1 VFFSSSGTDW
11 LHEDGELT
19 VILMTEATIG
29 YHRKMALQI
38 CDLGTL
44 KYHYGDGAP
53 FEEGPNPPFFQPL
66 IGQAQLV
73 LVFRLPSTAFGSDGH
88 KYRIILNISCSG

>member
-1 VFFSSSGTDW
+1 MSVPVLMLLVSNALLNPHALSKLMLLLLLLFLQSGVFLVFRYRYW

-19 VILMTEATIG
+19 VILMNEATIG

-44 KYHYGDGAP
+44 KYH
-53 FEEGPNPPFFQPL
+53 
-66 IGQAQLV
+66 
-73 LVFRLPSTAFGSDGH
+73 
-88 KYRIILNISCSG
+88 